1 MYLSII
7 NIHKYLKQKVAF
19 GFGVEEQEFVVRREG
34 PERWR
39 AQGFRFVA
47 YVADLDHGIQAQ
59 DAAQRSGVG
68 FVSRAVNLAHGFL
81 QRLDA
86 VFKLLDEP
94 ELGFLARRD
103 DVLVD
108 HVHHG
113 HGFHLHG
120 ADVVLQEDGLS
131 CFALNDRNCLKAAIT
146 DKSRSKQAAKKTG
159 SDNPHPH
166 IPFFLFQPVW
176 FVLAMQSLPGV
187 YY

>member
-34 PERWR
+34 PERGR

-113 HGFHLHG
+113 HGFHLLG

-131 CFALNDRNCLKAAIT
+131 CFALTRGEDAHLLEELGVFSIRELLNRVDARVDAPDALLH
-146 DKSRSKQAAKKTG
+146 RFVRPLG
-159 SDNPHPH
+159 VV
-166 IPFFLFQPVW
+166 PVT
-176 FVLAMQSLPGV
+176 VEDHL
-187 YY
+187 